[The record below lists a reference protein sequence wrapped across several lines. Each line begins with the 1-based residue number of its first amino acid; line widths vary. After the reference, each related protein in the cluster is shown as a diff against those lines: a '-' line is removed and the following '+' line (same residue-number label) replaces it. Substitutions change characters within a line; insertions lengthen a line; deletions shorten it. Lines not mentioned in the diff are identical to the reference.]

1 MTEENIVEWLNM
13 KNAIRTYSHDDI
25 GSARLLSDIFNKI
38 CRYNAT
44 ASEWY
49 EFNGKYWAIDLGGL
63 KVRNMTKILAKA
75 LIKYA
80 VSASEDDNKYL
91 KYAAT
96 WNEHRKRN
104 TIIQDAR
111 DLNFFKNEDCD
122 TDMYILNCLNGVLV
136 LHQDRVEFIK
146 HDPDLL
152 LTQIANVRYEPGKSC
167 ERWEKFVD
175 EVMEG
180 SQEKVRYLQKL
191 FGICLT
197 GDTRLEKMWFL
208 FGSTTRNGKST
219 MIER

>member
-38 CRYNAT
+38 CRYNAM

-111 DLNFFKNEDCD
+111 DLNFLRMKIV
-122 TDMYILNCLNGVLV
+122 IL
-136 LHQDRVEFIK
+136 
-146 HDPDLL
+146 
-152 LTQIANVRYEPGKSC
+152 
-167 ERWEKFVD
+167 
-175 EVMEG
+175 
-180 SQEKVRYLQKL
+180 
-191 FGICLT
+191 ICI
-197 GDTRLEKMWFL
+197 F
-208 FGSTTRNGKST
+208 
-219 MIER
+219 

>member
-1 MTEENIVEWLNM
+1 MTEENIVEWLKM

-63 KVRNMTKILAKA
+63 KVRNMAKILAKA

-104 TIIQDAR
+104 TIIQDALR
-111 DLNFFKNEDCD
+111 MCGMNRASHVNGGKNLLMKSWRAVKRKSAICKSYLAFVLQV
-122 TDMYILNCLNGVLV
+122 TQGLKKCGSYLV
-136 LHQDRVEFIK
+136 LQ
-146 HDPDLL
+146 
-152 LTQIANVRYEPGKSC
+152 
-167 ERWEKFVD
+167 
-175 EVMEG
+175 
-180 SQEKVRYLQKL
+180 QEMAKAQ
-191 FGICLT
+191 
-197 GDTRLEKMWFL
+197 
-208 FGSTTRNGKST
+208 
-219 MIER
+219 